1 MSGDD
6 DKPRVD
12 EVSPTPLDRG
22 ATPVAGDYG
31 ASRYGRAAAIVVLAA
46 VCGLLILAP
55 WKRRP
60 EAEAAKPPAPRQTVA
75 FEPAREGLAPQTMEL
90 FDGEEASEL
99 QSTEPDPVGAAP
111 AEATTSAPVPRPPS
125 VLAWSASSRAVERV
139 PEGRSARADGVAGDV
154 RDAIDDPYARL
165 RRSEEIETARARR
178 IGDRNLLLTAGAAI
192 PCTLQTAMDS
202 SLPGQVSCIVGR
214 DVWSEAGTVALLEK
228 GSKVLGEYRR
238 GLNTGEGRLFV
249 MWTRVVTPGGVAVD
263 LASPGADALGRA
275 GFGGDIE
282 RHFWRRFGGAVLLS
296 IVDAAP
302 AAALDDGSGRGMARL
317 PSQAAAIAVDRS
329 IDIAPTLRK
338 AQGSLVSIMVAKDLD
353 FSSVYAVSDGHR
365 RGAP

>member
-6 DKPRVD
+6 DEPRVD
-12 EVSPTPLDRG
+12 EVSPTPMDRG

-75 FEPAREGLAPQTMEL
+75 FEPAREDLAPRTMEL
-90 FDGEEASEL
+90 FDGEEASALE
-99 QSTEPDPVGAAP
+99 SGEPDPVGAAP
-111 AEATTSAPVPRPPS
+111 AEATTSGPAPRPPS
-125 VLAWSASSRAVERV
+125 VLAWSASSRMVERV
-139 PEGRSARADGVAGDV
+139 AEGLSARADGAVEASDT
-154 RDAIDDPYARL
+154 IDDPYARL
-165 RRSEEIETARARR
+165 RRSEGIETARARR
-178 IGDRNLLLTAGAAI
+178 LGDRNLLLTAGATI

-202 SLPGQVSCIVGR
+202 SLPGQVACIVGR

-263 LASPGADALGRA
+263 LASPAADALGRA

-302 AAALDDGSGRGMARL
+302 AVAMDDGGGRGVTRL